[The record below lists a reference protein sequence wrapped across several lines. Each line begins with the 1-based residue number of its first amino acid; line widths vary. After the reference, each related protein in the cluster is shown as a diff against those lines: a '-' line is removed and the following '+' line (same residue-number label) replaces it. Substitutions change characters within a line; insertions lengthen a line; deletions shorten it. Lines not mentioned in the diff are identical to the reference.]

1 MTRRI
6 PTGIGAALDSEQ
18 IVTAGIKA
26 ETIGKAKVCPVATAT
41 GRSGRIAC
49 ASVEKGTSLWVA

>member
-18 IVTAGIKA
+18 IVTAGVKA
-26 ETIGKAKVCPVATAT
+26 ETIGRAKVRPGATAT
-41 GRSGRIAC
+41 GRSGSIAC
-49 ASVEKGTSLWVA
+49 ASVEKRAS